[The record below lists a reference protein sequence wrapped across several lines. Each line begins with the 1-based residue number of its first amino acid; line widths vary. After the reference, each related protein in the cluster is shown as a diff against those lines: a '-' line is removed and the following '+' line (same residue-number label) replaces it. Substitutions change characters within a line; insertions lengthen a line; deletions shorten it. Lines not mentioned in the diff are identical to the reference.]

1 MEISGTLVKKIEK
14 MADFQIRAT
23 HIRSLEN
30 CLEANVVLKG
40 LLVEKKGMI
49 EENSNLQETVD
60 RALQKFSL
68 ELIRLVSVDHFRQL
82 HESKKQM
89 LEIEEE

>member
-1 MEISGTLVKKIEK
+1 
-14 MADFQIRAT
+14 MADFQISAT
-23 HIRSLEN
+23 HIRPLEN

-49 EENSNLQETVD
+49 GENSNIQQTVD
-60 RALQKFSL
+60 RALQKFCL
-68 ELIRLVSVDHFRQL
+68 EFIWLVSVDHFRQL
-82 HESKKQM
+82 HESKRQM